1 MGVAVPRPRRDPG
14 PGPGVPPAFIRC
26 AFVAAPVA
34 MAVTAPPTAA
44 PRAKLSL
51 PELRE
56 KARQVRI
63 ETLRMTYVAGSG
75 HPGGSFSMAEFL
87 SALYYNHLGVD
98 PADPKGPDR
107 DVFILSKGHCAPALY
122 AILGDLGFFPKEE
135 WRRLRKFGGLLQGH
149 ADRKI
154 PGVEMST
161 GSLGMGLGYANG
173 VALAKRL
180 DGRPGRVWVVVGD
193 GELQEGNIWE
203 SAMTSAH
210 RKLANVTVIVDHN
223 KIQIDGRV
231 EEVKHLQS
239 VADKFRAF
247 GFAVREV
254 DGHDLEA
261 VQKAYQDVGRVAD
274 RPTCIVMHTLKGKG
288 VSFMQDKAEFHGRSL
303 TKDEMVK
310 AMAELGET
318 WAPEPV

>member
-1 MGVAVPRPRRDPG
+1 MRPGPRPPVPSG
-14 PGPGVPPAFIRC
+14 PLATEGLISGPP
-26 AFVAAPVA
+26 VAPDVA
-34 MAVTAPPTAA
+34 MAVTTA
-44 PRAKLSL
+44 L
-51 PELRE
+51 PEAARRSPLSVAELGE
-56 KARQVRI
+56 KARQVRL
-63 ETLRMTYVAGSG
+63 ETLKMTYIAGSG

-87 SALYYNHLGVD
+87 TALYHNHLNID
-98 PADPKGPDR
+98 PANPKDPDR

-135 WRRLRKFGGLLQGH
+135 WKRLRKFGGLLQGH

-173 VALAKRL
+173 VALAKRI
-180 DGRPGRVWVVVGD
+180 DGRKGRVWVVVGD
-193 GELQEGNIWE
+193 GEIQEGNIWE

-210 RKLANVTVIVDHN
+210 RRLTNVTVIVDHN

-239 VADKFRAF
+239 VAEKFRAF
-247 GFAVREV
+247 GFHVLEV
-254 DGHDLEA
+254 DGHDIPA
-261 VQKAYQDVGRVAD
+261 VLKAYEEAERAEDK
-274 RPTCIVMHTLKGKG
+274 PSCIVMHTLKGKG

-318 WAPEPV
+318 WSPDGA